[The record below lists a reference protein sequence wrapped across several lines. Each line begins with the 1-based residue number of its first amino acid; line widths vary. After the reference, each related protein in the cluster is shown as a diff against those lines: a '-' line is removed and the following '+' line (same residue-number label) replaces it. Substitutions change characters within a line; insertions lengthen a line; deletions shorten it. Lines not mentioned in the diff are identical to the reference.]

1 MDYRTVSYRQLMD
14 HLNLHRERGD
24 IECIY
29 ELADFSD
36 NGACHTH
43 KLATR

>member
-1 MDYRTVSYRQLMD
+1 MEYRIISYTQLMQ
-14 HLNLHRERGD
+14 HLNLQRERD
-24 IECIY
+24 NVECIY